1 MKQQILSMDGMRDAV
16 RQLPDDALSPVREAA
31 LAHLDEHGLPTVRD
45 EDWKYT
51 DLNAAIDISNRW
63 LASSAPSGESQD
75 DAGSVAESI
84 ASSIDDITGSI
95 DAIWLVIANG
105 IIDDSRATKG
115 GGLEVS
121 RFSDRPA
128 PFVMD
133 RPLANLN
140 AALLL
145 DGLRIQISAATE
157 KPIGLLIIDGASSQ
171 ASLSQ
176 ASIEIDVAPG
186 CDAEIIEYQV
196 SKGDNDHFANSIVT
210 LHIGQSASTNYVRIQ
225 NRARTHVQT
234 GRLSATLDAD
244 SRLRMASYDM
254 GGGLIRNDVDIDL
267 GEPGADVIF
276 GGLYVAGD
284 GQHIDNHTKVDH
296 RVGPT
301 TSSQEY
307 RGILNGNC
315 RCVWN
320 GKAIVHRGADGT
332 DAHQSNHN
340 LLLSDKAEI
349 DTKPELEIYADDVKC
364 SHGTTVGQLDE
375 AALFYLR
382 TRGLDKRSATQVLT
396 HAFAVDIVGRAPV
409 AAAKD
414 AIAAIVESRLAE
426 LIEDGTP

>member
-1 MKQQILSMDGMRDAV
+1 MKQQVLSMDAVRNAV
-16 RQLPDDALSPVREAA
+16 RQLPDDALTPVREAA
-31 LAHLDEHGLPTVRD
+31 LQHLDEHGLPTVRD

-51 DLNAAIDISNRW
+51 DLSPAIDISNRW
-63 LASSAPSGESQD
+63 LASNAPSGDSQD
-75 DAGSVAESI
+75 I
-84 ASSIDDITGSI
+84 ASAIDEITGSI
-95 DAIWLVIANG
+95 EAIWLVIANG
-105 IIDDSRATKG
+105 IIDDSRVNKDKG
-115 GGLEVS
+115 ESDGLEVS
-121 RFSDRPA
+121 RFSERPA

-145 DGLRIQISAATE
+145 DGLRIRISAATE
-157 KPIGLLIIDGASSQ
+157 KPIGLLIIDSAGSQ
-171 ASLSQ
+171 AGVSQ

-196 SKGDNDHFANSIVT
+196 SKGDNDHYANSIVT
-210 LHIGQSASTNYVRIQ
+210 LHIGQGASTNYVRIQ
-225 NRARTHVQT
+225 DRGRTHVQT
-234 GRLSATLDAD
+234 GRMSATLDAD
-244 SRLRMASYDM
+244 SRLRMESYDM
-254 GGGLIRNDVDIDL
+254 GGGLIRNDVDIDM
-267 GEPGADVIF
+267 GEPGADVVF

-307 RGILNGNC
+307 RGILNGKC

-320 GKAIVHRGADGT
+320 GKAIVHQGANGT
-332 DAHQSNHN
+332 DANQANHN
-340 LLLSDKAEI
+340 LLLSDNAEI

-382 TRGLDKRSATQVLT
+382 TRGLDERSATQLLT
-396 HAFAVDIVGRAPV
+396 HAFAVDIVARAPV

-414 AIAAIVESRLAE
+414 AIAALVELRLAE
-426 LIEDGTP
+426 LIEGGDL